1 MPKCLKADKHRKS
14 SACQCA
20 GDVPEVLRLRL
31 PERSPCRGSYFSLP
45 VTVTFA
51 NVLPDFTNRK
61 GRSGLRR
68 KGERMEETNKL
79 PDKAEEPV
87 LSLRDGNTTFLI
99 GIHFNQS
106 SKETLDDKVKK
117 LIRDEV
123 RKGNI

>member
-1 MPKCLKADKHRKS
+1 
-14 SACQCA
+14 
-20 GDVPEVLRLRL
+20 
-31 PERSPCRGSYFSLP
+31 
-45 VTVTFA
+45 
-51 NVLPDFTNRK
+51 
-61 GRSGLRR
+61 
-68 KGERMEETNKL
+68 MEETNKL